1 MISADLPAHM
11 AGRRCLLSI
20 GSIATIEAE
29 RGERVDEGHR
39 WRGDADE
46 PRTCPCNSTTA
57 SPTTETEPMASA
69 ALAWAFGPPILHD
82 SEPVFLYRASIQAFV
97 DALVAARKKLFY
109 KNYYK

>member
-1 MISADLPAHM
+1 MPLF
-11 AGRRCLLSI
+11 I

-29 RGERVDEGHR
+29 LGERVDEGHR

-57 SPTTETEPMASA
+57 SPATETDSMAYA
-69 ALAWAFGPPILHD
+69 ALAWAFGQSLLRD

-109 KNYYK
+109 KNYYKEPNV